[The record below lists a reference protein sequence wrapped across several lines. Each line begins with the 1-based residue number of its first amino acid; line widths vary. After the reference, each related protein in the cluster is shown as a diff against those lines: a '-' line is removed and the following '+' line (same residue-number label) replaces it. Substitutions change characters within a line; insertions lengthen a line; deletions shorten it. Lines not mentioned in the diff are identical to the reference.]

1 VEILAKLQDAVTIF
15 MGIILGALPFI
26 LFGVLVSAFLAHYI
40 KEEKLLKIIPKNP
53 FLAVLVG
60 CMIGFLFPVCEC
72 GNVPVARRLIKKGV
86 PVYVAITFLLA
97 APVINPI
104 TFFSTWAAFSFL
116 PEVVLWR
123 IGLTLLIAAVIG
135 YVFSLHP
142 DQQKLLNMEKMGV
155 MCCDSEGHCHAVKDG
170 QHSDAKHNHTHT
182 EQDNYHVK
190 YSPSRF
196 WSFVRAIPEE
206 FLEMLA
212 ALVFGAVLASLIQV
226 FVPRETILA
235 VGQGPFLS
243 IISMLVFAVVIS
255 VCSSVD
261 AFIALSYAGT
271 FTTGS
276 LLAFLVFG
284 PMIDIKS
291 IWMLRTIFTWK
302 TIGQII
308 AASLL
313 MTVLFTTIYNFYLS

>member
-1 VEILAKLQDAVTIF
+1 MEILLKLQDAVTIF

-40 KEEKLLKIIPKNP
+40 KEERLLQIIPKNP
-53 FLAVLVG
+53 VLAVLMG
-60 CMIGFLFPVCEC
+60 CLIGFLFPVCEC

-86 PVYVAITFLLA
+86 PVYVAMTFLLA

-116 PEVVLWR
+116 PEVVIWR
-123 IGLTLLIAAVIG
+123 IGLSLLIAAIIG
-135 YVFSLHP
+135 LIFSRHPNQKSLLAKQLHV
-142 DQQKLLNMEKMGV
+142 D
-155 MCCDSEGHCHAVKDG
+155 CCDEEGHCQVEKEH
-170 QHSDAKHNHTHT
+170 KHDH
-182 EQDNYHVK
+182 EAPDSFHVQ
-190 YSPSRF
+190 YSKNRF
-196 WSFVRAIPEE
+196 WSFIRSIPEE
-206 FLEMLA
+206 FFEMLS

-243 IISMLVFAVVIS
+243 IISMIIFAVIIS

-276 LLAFLVFG
+276 ILAFLVFG
-284 PMIDIKS
+284 PMIDLKA
-291 IWMLRTIFTWK
+291 IWMLRTTFSWK
-302 TIGQII
+302 TIIYVTI
-308 AASLL
+308 LALL
-313 MTVLFTTIYNFYLS
+313 MTVFFTTVYNFYLG

>member
-1 VEILAKLQDAVTIF
+1 MEILAKLQDAVTIF

-40 KEEKLLKIIPKNP
+40 KEEKLLRIIPKNP

-60 CMIGFLFPVCEC
+60 CLIGFLFPVCEC

-135 YVFSLHP
+135 YIFSLHP
-142 DQQKLLNMEKMGV
+142 DQKKLLNLEKMGD
-155 MCCDSEGHCHAVKDG
+155 MCCDSEGHCHAEP
-170 QHSDAKHNHTHT
+170 HTHNHKG
-182 EQDNYHVK
+182 ELDNYHVK
-190 YSPSRF
+190 YSANRF
-196 WSFVRAIPEE
+196 WSFIRAIPEE
-206 FLEMLA
+206 FFEMLA

-284 PMIDIKS
+284 PMIDLKS

-302 TIGQII
+302 TIVQII
-308 AASLL
+308 ASALL
-313 MTVLFTTIYNFYLS
+313 MTVLFTTIYNFYLG

>member
-1 VEILAKLQDAVTIF
+1 MDILLKLQDAVTIF

-40 KEEKLLKIIPKNP
+40 KEERLLKIIPKNP

-60 CMIGFLFPVCEC
+60 CLIGFLFPVCEC

-116 PEVVLWR
+116 PEVVVWR
-123 IGLTLLIAAVIG
+123 IVLSLVIAATVGLI
-135 YVFSLHP
+135 FSRHPNQKGLLAKQLHI
-142 DQQKLLNMEKMGV
+142 D
-155 MCCDSEGHCHAVKDG
+155 CCDEEGHCHVEKEH
-170 QHSDAKHNHTHT
+170 QHDHEKP
-182 EQDNYHVK
+182 DNFHVQ
-190 YSPSRF
+190 YSGRRF
-196 WSFVRAIPEE
+196 WSFIRAIPEE
-206 FLEMLA
+206 FLEMLS

-243 IISMLVFAVVIS
+243 IISMVIFAIVIS

-276 LLAFLVFG
+276 ILAFLVFG
-284 PMIDIKS
+284 PMIDLKS
-291 IWMLRTIFTWK
+291 IWMLRTTFSWK
-302 TIGQII
+302 TIMYMIGLT
-308 AASLL
+308 LL
-313 MTVLFTTIYNFYLS
+313 MTILFTTIYNFYLG